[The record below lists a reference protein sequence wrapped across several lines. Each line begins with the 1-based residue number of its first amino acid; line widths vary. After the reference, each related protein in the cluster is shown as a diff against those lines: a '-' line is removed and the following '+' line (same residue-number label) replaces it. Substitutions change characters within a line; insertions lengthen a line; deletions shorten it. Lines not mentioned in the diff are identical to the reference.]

1 MESTLLSVGHGYA
14 AARVTP
20 ALPAGWQA
28 LGSTRSPARAPALR
42 DQGVAPVIWQAGGS
56 TRALA
61 DALSQAT
68 HLITSVSP
76 DEAGDPVLPVLAGLP
91 APRLRWL
98 GYMSATSVYGDTGG
112 DWLDETSQTNPT
124 TARGRARLQA
134 EQAWQQFGA
143 RQGLGVAVFR
153 IAGIYGPGRS
163 AIDQLRAGTAR
174 RVIKPGQVFNR
185 IHVTDLGRIIAA
197 AATQQATGPFNLCDE
212 EPAPPQDVIAHAAA
226 LTGLPCPPDI
236 PFHTADLSP
245 MARSFYSES
254 KRLRSV
260 RVGPDLG
267 VALRYPDYR
276 AGLAGIAADAAT

>member
-20 ALPAGWQA
+20 ALPAGWQL

-76 DEAGDPVLPVLAGLP
+76 GEGGDPVLPVLAGLP

-98 GYMSATSVYGDTGG
+98 GYLSATSVYGDMGG

-134 EQAWQQFGA
+134 EQAWQRFGA
-143 RQGLGVAVFR
+143 RLGLGVAVFR

-163 AIDQLRAGTAR
+163 AVDQMRAGTAR

-197 AATQQATGPFNLCDE
+197 AATQEATGPFNLCDE